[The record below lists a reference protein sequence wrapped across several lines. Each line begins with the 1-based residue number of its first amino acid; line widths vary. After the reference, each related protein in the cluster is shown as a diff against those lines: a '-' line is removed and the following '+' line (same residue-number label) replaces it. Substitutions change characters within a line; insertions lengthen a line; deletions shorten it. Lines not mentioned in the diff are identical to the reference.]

1 MAELVGTYIL
11 IFIGC
16 GAALVNKIQPLTIV
30 GIVIAWGL
38 VLMAAA
44 YAVGHVSGVHFNPAV
59 TIALAAGRRFPV
71 PMYVMSQLSGATL
84 ASLTLKLLL
93 NDQDSI
99 QATMTQFFDP
109 TTYLQALTWEFVI
122 TFILMFTICGVV
134 TDDRAKAKKRVLNCF
149 FVDKAL
155 TLCLTD
161 KIRAKIL
168 SGIAIGAAF
177 VVNVM
182 IAGPITGTSMNPT
195 RSFGP
200 AIVTGVYK
208 NIWVYIAAPIPGA
221 TIAAIVLYSVLRV
234 PKPVKSDEKA
244 DPIIA
249 RTLSQV

>member
-1 MAELVGTYIL
+1 
-11 IFIGC
+11 
-16 GAALVNKIQPLTIV
+16 
-30 GIVIAWGL
+30 
-38 VLMAAA
+38 
-44 YAVGHVSGVHFNPAV
+44 
-59 TIALAAGRRFPV
+59 
-71 PMYVMSQLSGATL
+71 
-84 ASLTLKLLL
+84 
-93 NDQDSI
+93 
-99 QATMTQFFDP
+99 
-109 TTYLQALTWEFVI
+109 
-122 TFILMFTICGVV
+122 MFTICGVV

-161 KIRAKIL
+161 KIGAKIL

-182 IAGPITGTSMNPT
+182 IAGPITGASMNPT

-221 TIAAIVLYSVLRV
+221 IAAIVLYSVLRV
-234 PKPVKSDEKA
+234 LKPVKSDEKA

-249 RTLSQV
+249 RATSPLFPSSLR

>member
-59 TIALAAGRRFPV
+59 TIALAAGRRFPCRLV

-134 TDDRAKAKKRVLNCF
+134 TDDRG
-149 FVDKAL
+149 
-155 TLCLTD
+155 
-161 KIRAKIL
+161 AKIL

-221 TIAAIVLYSVLRV
+221 SGGSR
-234 PKPVKSDEKA
+234 K
-244 DPIIA
+244 
-249 RTLSQV
+249 